1 MGVMRLIDQATEQF
15 IDSMTR
21 AQDAR
26 DPHTTGHSERVS
38 ANSTAMAIAMGLT
51 ASEVE
56 IIRIGAKLHD
66 IGKIGIS
73 ETILRKP
80 GKLTTEERSLIQQ
93 HCTLGKKILES
104 VGRFSEFLPIVELHH
119 ENPDGSGYPYGLR
132 KDQIPVGVRI
142 VHVADVF
149 DAITSNRAYRPAM
162 PQKQAWKLLLDGR
175 GPMFDSD
182 VVEALWTVLRKQH
195 EGEVPGKIVVPH
207 ENDLAYYPLPTRPT

>member
-1 MGVMRLIDQATEQF
+1 MRLIDKATEQF

-51 ASEVE
+51 PSEVE

-73 ETILRKP
+73 EAILRKP
-80 GKLTTEERSLIQQ
+80 GKLTTEERMLIQQ
-93 HCTLGKKILES
+93 HCSLGKKILES

-195 EGEVPGKIVVPH
+195 EGEVPRKIVVPH

>member
-1 MGVMRLIDQATEQF
+1 MRLIDQATEQF

-51 ASEVE
+51 PSEVE

-73 ETILRKP
+73 EAILRKP

-93 HCTLGKKILES
+93 HCMLGKKILES

-142 VHVADVF
+142 VHVADVY

-162 PQKQAWKLLLDGR
+162 PQKQAWKLLLEGR
-175 GPMFDSD
+175 GPLFDPD

>member
-1 MGVMRLIDQATEQF
+1 MRLIDQATEQF

-142 VHVADVF
+142 VHVADVY

-162 PQKQAWKLLLDGR
+162 PQKQAWKLLLEGR
-175 GPMFDSD
+175 GPLFDPD
-182 VVEALWTVLRKQH
+182 VVEALWTVLRQQH

>member
-1 MGVMRLIDQATEQF
+1 MRLIDQATEQF

>member
-1 MGVMRLIDQATEQF
+1 MRLIDKATEQF

-51 ASEVE
+51 PSEVE

-73 ETILRKP
+73 EAILRKP
-80 GKLTTEERSLIQQ
+80 GKLTTGERMLIQQ
-93 HCTLGKKILES
+93 HCSLGKKILES

-195 EGEVPGKIVVPH
+195 EGEVPRKIVVPH

>member
-1 MGVMRLIDQATEQF
+1 MRLIDKATEQF

-26 DPHTTGHSERVS
+26 DPHTAGHSERVS

-51 ASEVE
+51 PSELE
-56 IIRIGAKLHD
+56 IIRIGSKLHD
-66 IGKIGIS
+66 IGKIGIP
-73 ETILRKP
+73 EAILRKP
-80 GKLTTEERSLIQQ
+80 GKLTTEERMLIQQ
-93 HCTLGKKILES
+93 HCSLGKKILES

-132 KDQIPVGVRI
+132 KDQIPLGVRI

-195 EGEVPGKIVVPH
+195 ESEDPGRIIVPH
-207 ENDLAYYPLPTRPT
+207 ENDLAYYPLPMRPT

>member
-1 MGVMRLIDQATEQF
+1 MRLIDKATEQF

-51 ASEVE
+51 PSEVE

-66 IGKIGIS
+66 IGKIGIP
-73 ETILRKP
+73 EAILQKP
-80 GKLTTEERSLIQQ
+80 GKLTTEERMLIQQ
-93 HCTLGKKILES
+93 HCSFGKKILES

-195 EGEVPGKIVVPH
+195 EGEVPRKIVVPH

>member
-1 MGVMRLIDQATEQF
+1 MRLIDKATEQF

-38 ANSTAMAIAMGLT
+38 ANSTAMAIAMGMT
-51 ASEVE
+51 PSEVE

-66 IGKIGIS
+66 IGKIGIP
-73 ETILRKP
+73 EAILRKP
-80 GKLTTEERSLIQQ
+80 GKLTTEERMLIQQ
-93 HCTLGKKILES
+93 HCSLGKKILES

-195 EGEVPGKIVVPH
+195 EGEVPRKIVVPH

>member
-1 MGVMRLIDQATEQF
+1 MRLIDQATEQF

-51 ASEVE
+51 PSEVE

-73 ETILRKP
+73 EAILRKP

-93 HCTLGKKILES
+93 HCMLGKKILES

-142 VHVADVF
+142 VHVADVY
-149 DAITSNRAYRPAM
+149 DAITSNRAYRPAK